1 MLLKNINNSMNE
13 NKTVLDTFWQIIK
26 KYDRIFN

>member
-1 MLLKNINNSMNE
+1 MLLKNINNSMNQ

>member
-1 MLLKNINNSMNE
+1 MLLKNINNSMNQ
-13 NKTVLDTFWQIIK
+13 NKTVLDTFWQIIN